1 MRKTLIAALCFLVTV
16 LSFVFL
22 PSSPPAVASG
32 WEWRQTDWSGGPGQA
47 SWLDDARYSSSY
59 RVDTTSVPGT
69 IRSSFI
75 LNPFT
80 KSASPVVAPG
90 ALGAWDNPSISGY
103 PRAGRGGGY
112 EVLYRG
118 TDAADVR
125 AVGYASSVDGIAW
138 NKSAANPVLQG
149 GTASWDAGG
158 VSFGPL
164 LDEGVRYSMFFRG
177 YDATGELRYGR
188 AVSPDLVT
196 WQRDT
201 GFVFGPGPAG
211 AWDEHLDTARVFRK
225 GAGYGMWYLGY
236 DSSFIQQLGYAYS
249 PDGITWTR
257 HASNPV
263 LSRGA
268 PGSWDDT
275 WISTFALLER
285 PWAGDYMIA
294 YSGYDGSGNYGI
306 GLAFSPDGVNWT
318 KHAANPVML
327 TGAAG
332 SWDENRL
339 DVMALTFDG
348 GIYKLVLQGIDGIGR
363 YNIGQA
369 YSDNGLMWIKP
380 AANPVL
386 TPSPGPAW
394 DDFYVSASTPF
405 LRGNALRMFYN
416 GTGSITPRNGIG
428 TATANPNYLAGWLES
443 SVFDAGWPAYWGEV
457 TWDEVVPAGCS
468 VAVSVRTGDTATPDA
483 SWSAWAPVAN
493 GGTVPG
499 GPKRYAQYRVVL
511 VSAGGNTPVVSNFAI
526 DLDAIPTT
534 WYFAEGY
541 TGPGFDEWIT
551 IQNPNLVP
559 AYVTVSYF
567 TAGGAQVDSNI
578 TVPTDSRSTIYV
590 NTDLGENQENS
601 CRIVSSQKVICERP
615 MYFRY
620 SGMGEHDWQGGS
632 DAMGSTGLSRK
643 WFFAEGYTGANFEE
657 WITIQNPGDQWA
669 TVDVTYFVNGG
680 APIYR
685 QHRVGPTSRYTV
697 MVNQDAGP
705 GLELSAMLESDQPI
719 LAERPM
725 YFNFM
730 DGMDGGHI
738 VVGSP
743 YLSHDWYLAEGA
755 TFDPFT
761 EYITIQNPN
770 AADADVA
777 VAYYT
782 PSGTPITRNHSV
794 PANSRYTIH
803 AGADS
808 GAASDLSAYVH
819 SNLPVLVERPMYFN
833 MLYGGLPGGHCAMGV
848 TSPSTEWYF
857 AEGYTGPGF
866 DEWLTVQNPG
876 GAEAHLTVAYRVQ
889 DGTNLVRNHTVGP
902 HTRYTINVGA
912 DAAKDLSLSISVVS
926 DQPIICERPMY
937 FFYQGYHGY
946 NWPGG
951 HDSQGFAP

>member
-1 MRKTLIAALCFLVTV
+1 MRKILVVLFCFLVCTG
-16 LSFVFL
+16 FVTLL
-22 PSSPPAVASG
+22 PPRAAGASG

-47 SWLDDARYSSSY
+47 SWLDDARYSASS
-59 RVDTTSVPGT
+59 RLDTTSVPGT

-75 LNPFT
+75 LTSFT
-80 KSASPVVAPG
+80 KSTSPVVAPG
-90 ALGAWDNPSISGY
+90 AVNSWDNPGLEGY
-103 PRAGRGGGY
+103 PLAGRGGGY

-118 TDAADVR
+118 TDITNVK
-125 AVGYASSVDGIAW
+125 AVGYASSTDGIAW

-149 GTASWDAGG
+149 GTGTWDAGG
-158 VSFGPL
+158 VAYGPL
-164 LDEGVRYSMFFRG
+164 IDEGGHYTMFFQG
-177 YDATGELRYGR
+177 FDAANELRYGR
-188 AVSPDLVT
+188 AVSPDLVN
-196 WQRDT
+196 WQRDA

-211 AWDEHLDTARVFRK
+211 AWDEHLDTARVFRQ
-225 GAGYGMWYLGY
+225 GEGYGMLYQGY
-236 DSSFIQQLGYAYS
+236 DASNIKQVGYAYS
-249 PDGITWTR
+249 SDGMTWER
-257 HASNPV
+257 NAANPV
-263 LSRGA
+263 LRRGV

-275 WISTFALLER
+275 WINSFVFLER
-285 PWAGDYMIA
+285 PWVGDFMIA

-318 KHAANPVML
+318 KHADNPVMV
-327 TGAAG
+327 TGGPSA
-332 SWDENRL
+332 WDEVKL
-339 DVMALTFDG
+339 DAMALSFDG
-348 GIYKLVLQGIDGIGR
+348 SVYKLVLQGEDGIGR
-363 YNIGQA
+363 FNVGQA
-369 YSDNGLMWIKP
+369 YSDNGLMWTKP
-380 AANPVL
+380 PENPVL
-386 TPSPGPAW
+386 TPSAAPAW
-394 DDFYVSASTPF
+394 DDYYVSASTPY
-405 LRGNALRMFYN
+405 LEGNTLRMFYN
-416 GTGSITPRNGIG
+416 GIGSITPRQGIG
-428 TATANPNYLAGWLES
+428 TATASPSYSAGWLES

-457 TWDEVVPAGCS
+457 PWDEVVPAGCS
-468 VAVSVRTGDTATPDA
+468 VTVSVRTGDTAVPDA
-483 SWSAWAPVAN
+483 SWSAWTPVAN

-499 GPKRYAQYRVVL
+499 GPNRYAQYRVVL
-511 VSAGGNTPVVSNFAI
+511 VSAGGNTPVVSNLAI
-526 DLDAIPTT
+526 DLDAIPVT

-567 TAGGAQVDSNI
+567 TTGGTQVDSSI
-578 TVPTDSRSTIYV
+578 TVPSDSRSTIYV

-620 SGMGEHDWQGGS
+620 SGMGGHDWRGGS

-643 WFFAEGYTGANFEE
+643 WFFAEGYTGTGFEE
-657 WITIQNPGDQWA
+657 WITIQNPGDGWA

-685 QHRVGPTSRYTV
+685 QHRVGPTSRYTI

-705 GLELSAMLESDQPI
+705 GLEVSAVLESDQPI

-725 YFNFM
+725 YFDFQ
-730 DGMDGGHI
+730 GKMDGGHI

-743 YLSHDWYLAEGA
+743 YLSRDWYLAEGA

-770 AADADVA
+770 PATATLV

-782 PSGTPITRNHSV
+782 PGGAPIARNHTV

-803 AGADS
+803 AGSDS
-808 GAASDLSAYVH
+808 GTASDLSAYVH
-819 SNLPVLVERPMYFN
+819 SNLPVLVERPMYFD
-833 MLYGGLPGGHCAMGV
+833 MLHGGLPGGHCAMGV
-848 TSPSTEWYF
+848 TSPSTDWYF

-876 GAEAHLTVAYRVQ
+876 GTAAHLIVAYRVQ
-889 DGTNLVRNHTVGP
+889 GGTNRVRNHTVDP
-902 HTRYTINVGA
+902 HSRYTINVGA
-912 DAAKDLSLSISVVS
+912 DAGENLSLSISVIS
-926 DQPIICERPMY
+926 DEPIICERPMY
-937 FFYQGYHGY
+937 FFYQGYHTY